1 MTPRYR
7 TLEDFAE
14 SLISDPS
21 QRERLYFPDDADAN
35 DRPSWR
41 FHGLL
46 ALIVLGAP
54 VILAVVLMV
63 VLARL
68 RWGI

>member
-1 MTPRYR
+1 MNRYR

-21 QRERLYFPDDADAN
+21 QRERLYFPTEIEAD
-35 DRPSWR
+35 DRPRQS
-41 FHGLL
+41 HGPL
-46 ALIVLGAP
+46 ARIVLVAP